1 MVCRLLRRYRND
13 GNIMSETRTIT
24 MKTNFEGLIRLLA
37 DGLYS
42 TSDIFVREL
51 IQNGHDSIVRR
62 EALKESFYQGEISIT
77 YDSSEKSITFAD
89 NGIGMDESDI
99 ENFLSVIGSTGTGI
113 SKGELEDM
121 FSEELIGQFGIGM
134 LSSFLVASKVCVQTH
149 KVNSDTAYQWVN
161 YGSTECELSLIDR
174 KEVGTAVTVFVRP
187 DFTYLL
193 DRQKLE
199 EIIRRYCD
207 FISVPVKING
217 TGPVNAIFA
226 PWDKEYQT
234 AEQEMDT
241 YSTFVNRRFP
251 DMSMDVFPININK
264 QVEGKDYRAQGVL
277 YISNQHLAGLNSTG
291 TLDIFVRKMLV
302 KEGDTSLLPTWAK
315 FVRGVVDSPDL
326 SPTAGRDNINQENT
340 AFKVIQAELGVK
352 IIERLEYLA
361 ENRLDKFSYIN
372 QWHHDHLKGMAM
384 VNEDFFSQVADLLLF
399 ETNQGDVSLQ
409 RYIPMNPLIE
419 GRNPIYY
426 FSHYDSAAQYY
437 RMANEKGLVVINA
450 GRNYDEELLEKYGE
464 HHPEVTLEKLNVLD
478 KGIFF
483 DELSAEERLQ
493 FRRLEERMSYHLNH
507 DLGLNIVLNTK
518 LYAPK
523 AVPAVIIETEVSK
536 TDRELQDLLN
546 TPSLRMN
553 FGDAFRSIQERI
565 HNRPVQLALN
575 GRNTLI
581 QLLSKANLDSVV
593 TSTVMTLLYNNAL
606 IYSHRLDE
614 RNMSIVHDN
623 VAQIM
628 TMLIETQHEN
638 LDLRDELL
646 KLRKDM
652 QVKNASNIVNGSKHI
667 LMFMI
672 TPFADEYRSVELAV
686 RRVFEQ
692 APFCFE
698 VCLARDKYNADT
710 LVENVKSHIAAAQ
723 CFIAEISDL
732 NPNVMME
739 VGGIL
744 MSGDKRPVFALWDT
758 HSTLRKP
765 ADFGD
770 RLTFSYSGRSSSP
783 DELVNEITSHL
794 IEGGRIKNARIEEL
808 IRRRKELYLSHTL
821 LSGLTEIHLNDSQRA
836 SICNKFKTVDSYV
849 SAKEDV
855 LSTLGVNMHIL
866 LGLQD
871 ELKKVM
877 EECRRYE
884 G

>member
-1 MVCRLLRRYRND
+1 
-13 GNIMSETRTIT
+13 MSETRTIT

-628 TMLIETQHEN
+628 TMLIETKHEN

>member
-1 MVCRLLRRYRND
+1 
-13 GNIMSETRTIT
+13 MSETRTIT

-113 SKGELEDM
+113 SKEELEDM

>member
-1 MVCRLLRRYRND
+1 
-13 GNIMSETRTIT
+13 MSETRTIT

-277 YISNQHLAGLNSTG
+277 YISNQHLAFLNSTG

>member
-1 MVCRLLRRYRND
+1 
-13 GNIMSETRTIT
+13 MSETRTIT

-234 AEQEMDT
+234 AEQKMDT

>member
-1 MVCRLLRRYRND
+1 
-13 GNIMSETRTIT
+13 MSETRTIT

-821 LSGLTEIHLNDSQRA
+821 LSGLAEIHLNDSQRA

>member
-1 MVCRLLRRYRND
+1 MR
-13 GNIMSETRTIT
+13 ETRTLT

-51 IQNGHDSIVRR
+51 VQNGHDSIVRR
-62 EALKESFYQGEISIT
+62 EALKETFYQGEISII
-77 YDSSEKSITFAD
+77 YDSSEKSITFTD
-89 NGIGMDESDI
+89 NGIGMDELDI

-113 SKGELEDM
+113 SRGELEDM

-134 LSSFLVASKVCVQTH
+134 LSSFLVASKVRVQTH

-217 TGPVNAIFA
+217 AGPVNAISA

-234 AEQEMDT
+234 AEQEIDA

-251 DMSMDVFPININK
+251 DMSMDVFPISISK
-264 QVEGKDYRAQGVL
+264 QAEGKLYRAQGVL

-302 KEGDTSLLPTWAK
+302 KEGDTSLLPAWAK

-326 SPTAGRDNINQENT
+326 SPTAGRDNINQENM
-340 AFKVIQAELGVK
+340 AFKVIQAELGAK

-361 ENRLDKFSYIN
+361 ENRPDKFAYIN

-384 VNEDFFSQVADLLLF
+384 VNEDFFGQVADLLLF

-409 RYIPMNPLIE
+409 RYIPMNPMIE

-483 DELSAEERLQ
+483 EELSAEDRLP

-518 LYAPK
+518 LYDPK

-546 TPSLRMN
+546 TPSLRMS
-553 FGDAFRSIQERI
+553 FGDAFRSMQERI
-565 HNRPVQLALN
+565 HNRPMQLALN

-581 QLLSKANLDSVV
+581 QLLSKANLDSIV
-593 TSTVMTLLYNNAL
+593 TATVMTLLYNNAL

-652 QVKNASNIVNGSKHI
+652 QVKNAGSMVDGSKHI

-710 LVENVKSHIAAAQ
+710 LVENVKSYIASAQ

-744 MSGDKRPVFALWDT
+744 MSGDERPVFVLWDT
-758 HSTLRKP
+758 HSTMRKP

-770 RLTFSYSGRSSSP
+770 WLTFSYSGRAASP
-783 DELVNEITSHL
+783 EELVNEITSHL

-808 IRRRKELYLSHTL
+808 MHRRKELFLSQTL
-821 LSGLTEIHLNDSQRA
+821 LSGLPEIQLNGSQKA

-855 LSTLGVNMHIL
+855 LSALGVNMHIL

>member
-1 MVCRLLRRYRND
+1 
-13 GNIMSETRTIT
+13 MSETRTIT

-361 ENRLDKFSYIN
+361 ENRPDKFSYIN

-518 LYAPK
+518 LYDPK

-744 MSGDKRPVFALWDT
+744 MSGDKRPVFVLWDT

-770 RLTFSYSGRSSSP
+770 WLTFSYSGRSSSP

>member
-1 MVCRLLRRYRND
+1 
-13 GNIMSETRTIT
+13 MSETRTIT

-667 LMFMI
+667 FI
-672 TPFADEYRSVELAV
+672 
-686 RRVFEQ
+686 VFK
-692 APFCFE
+692 PKNN
-698 VCLARDKYNADT
+698 R
-710 LVENVKSHIAAAQ
+710 
-723 CFIAEISDL
+723 
-732 NPNVMME
+732 
-739 VGGIL
+739 
-744 MSGDKRPVFALWDT
+744 KREKNQV
-758 HSTLRKP
+758 
-765 ADFGD
+765 
-770 RLTFSYSGRSSSP
+770 SP
-783 DELVNEITSHL
+783 
-794 IEGGRIKNARIEEL
+794 
-808 IRRRKELYLSHTL
+808 
-821 LSGLTEIHLNDSQRA
+821 
-836 SICNKFKTVDSYV
+836 
-849 SAKEDV
+849 
-855 LSTLGVNMHIL
+855 
-866 LGLQD
+866 
-871 ELKKVM
+871 
-877 EECRRYE
+877 
-884 G
+884 

>member
-1 MVCRLLRRYRND
+1 
-13 GNIMSETRTIT
+13 MSETRTIT

-174 KEVGTAVTVFVRP
+174 KEVGTTVTVFVRP

>member
-1 MVCRLLRRYRND
+1 
-13 GNIMSETRTIT
+13 MSETRTIT

-808 IRRRKELYLSHTL
+808 IRRWKELYLSHTL

>member
-1 MVCRLLRRYRND
+1 
-13 GNIMSETRTIT
+13 MSETRTIT

-121 FSEELIGQFGIGM
+121 FSEELIDQFGIGM

>member
-1 MVCRLLRRYRND
+1 
-13 GNIMSETRTIT
+13 MSETRTIT

-340 AFKVIQAELGVK
+340 AFKAIQAELGVK

>member
-1 MVCRLLRRYRND
+1 
-13 GNIMSETRTIT
+13 MSETRTIT

-361 ENRLDKFSYIN
+361 ENRPDKFSYIN

-518 LYAPK
+518 LYDPK

-593 TSTVMTLLYNNAL
+593 TSTVMTLLYNNTL

-744 MSGDKRPVFALWDT
+744 MSGDKRPVFVLWDT

-770 RLTFSYSGRSSSP
+770 WLTFSYSGRSSSP

>member
-1 MVCRLLRRYRND
+1 
-13 GNIMSETRTIT
+13 MSETRTIT

-836 SICNKFKTVDSYV
+836 STCNKFKTVDSYV

>member
-1 MVCRLLRRYRND
+1 
-13 GNIMSETRTIT
+13 

-134 LSSFLVASKVCVQTH
+134 LSTFLVASKVCVQTH
-149 KVNSDTAYQWVN
+149 KINSDTAYQWVN

-234 AEQEMDT
+234 AEQEMDA

-264 QVEGKDYRAQGVL
+264 QVEGKHYRAQGVL

-340 AFKVIQAELGVK
+340 AFKVIQAELGAK
-352 IIERLEYLA
+352 IIERMEYLA
-361 ENRLDKFSYIN
+361 ENRPDKFSYIN

-384 VNEDFFSQVADLLLF
+384 VNEDFFCQVADLLLF

-518 LYAPK
+518 LYDPK

-546 TPSLRMN
+546 MPSLRMN

-565 HNRPVQLALN
+565 HNRPMQLALN

-581 QLLSKANLDSVV
+581 QLLSKANLDSIV

-652 QVKNASNIVNGSKHI
+652 QVKNAGSIVNGSKHI

-686 RRVFEQ
+686 RRVFER

-710 LVENVKSHIAAAQ
+710 LVENVKSYIASAQ
-723 CFIAEISDL
+723 CFIAEISEL

-744 MSGDKRPVFALWDT
+744 MSGDERPVFVLWDT

-765 ADFGD
+765 VDFGD
-770 RLTFSYSGRSSSP
+770 RLTFSYSGRTASP

-794 IEGGRIKNARIEEL
+794 IEGGRIKNTRIEEL
-808 IRRRKELYLSHTL
+808 MRHRKELFLSHTL
-821 LSGLTEIHLNDSQRA
+821 LSCLPEIQLSDSQRA
-836 SICNKFKTVDSYV
+836 SICNKFKTVDSFV

-855 LSTLGVNMHIL
+855 LSTLGVNMHFL
-866 LGLQD
+866 LGVQD
-871 ELKKVM
+871 ELKKVI

>member
-1 MVCRLLRRYRND
+1 
-13 GNIMSETRTIT
+13 MSETRTIT

-264 QVEGKDYRAQGVL
+264 QVEGKEYRAQGVL

-536 TDRELQDLLN
+536 TDRELQNLLN

-744 MSGDKRPVFALWDT
+744 MSGDKRPVFVLWDT

-770 RLTFSYSGRSSSP
+770 WLTFSYSGRSSSP

>member
-1 MVCRLLRRYRND
+1 
-13 GNIMSETRTIT
+13 MSETRTIT

-277 YISNQHLAGLNSTG
+277 YISNQHLADLNSTG

>member
-1 MVCRLLRRYRND
+1 
-13 GNIMSETRTIT
+13 MSETRTIT

-113 SKGELEDM
+113 SKGELEDV

-264 QVEGKDYRAQGVL
+264 QVEGKEYRAQGVL

-536 TDRELQDLLN
+536 TDRELQNLLN

-744 MSGDKRPVFALWDT
+744 MSGDKRPVFVLWDT

-770 RLTFSYSGRSSSP
+770 WLTFSYSGRSSSP